1 MQAETVAVR
10 TRSGEDLGAMSL
22 DGLHRPPPK
31 QRRTRSSTANFF
43 NGQRSFSHI
52 ALERSQRINREIT
65 APEVRLVAE
74 NGDQLGIKTTVEALR
89 LAEEQNVD
97 LVEIAPL
104 AMPPV
109 CKLMDYGKF
118 RYREQ
123 KKAHEAKLKQ
133 KQIQVKEIKFRP
145 GTDEG
150 DYKIKLGKL
159 IAVPRG
165 RRQGEGDAALPRPRD
180 GAQGVR
186 RAAAGAGA
194 KDLDAVGLV
203 EQFPRLEGRQMV
215 MVLAPKKKGAAAE
228 AQAEGG
234 KGRSRRSRRHAEEGC
249 SKASRG
255 VSAA

>member
-1 MQAETVAVR
+1 MHCWRAFNPKPIPDHSRRGGKSIKFCYIGGRARRQSEP
-10 TRSGEDLGAMSL
+10 SG
-22 DGLHRPPPK
+22 K
-31 QRRTRSSTANFF
+31 RSSTAVFF
-43 NGQRSFSHI
+43 NVQRSFSLI
-52 ALERSQRINREIT
+52 ALETRSQRINREIT

-74 NGDQLGIKTTVEALR
+74 NGDQLGIKSVVEALR
-89 LAEEQNVD
+89 LAEESHVD

-104 AMPPV
+104 AVPPV

-159 IAVPRG
+159 IQYLEEGDKAKVTLRFRG
-165 RRQGEGDAALPRPRD
+165 REMAHKELGERLLER
-180 GAQGVR
+180 VR
-186 RAAAGAGA
+186 

-203 EQFPRLEGRQMV
+203 EQFPKLEGRQMV
-215 MVLAPKKKGAAAE
+215 MVLAPKKKGPPEKKPAAKPKAEPKEKKAPAAKPAAA
-228 AQAEGG
+228 
-234 KGRSRRSRRHAEEGC
+234 
-249 SKASRG
+249 
-255 VSAA
+255 

>member
-1 MQAETVAVR
+1 MPSPRA
-10 TRSGEDLGAMSL
+10 SK
-22 DGLHRPPPK
+22 P
-31 QRRTRSSTANFF
+31 RRTRSSTAVFF
-43 NGQRSFSHI
+43 HLKRSFSHI

-74 NGDQLGIKTTVEALR
+74 NGDQLGIVAVAEALR
-89 LAEEQNVD
+89 MAEEQNVD

-104 AMPPV
+104 ANPPV

-159 IAVPRG
+159 VQFLEEGDKAKVTLRFRG
-165 RRQGEGDAALPRPRD
+165 REMAHKEFGERLLER
-180 GAQGVR
+180 VK
-186 RAAAGAGA
+186 

-215 MVLAPKKKGAAAE
+215 MVLAPKRKAPPVKAKAKPKAEGKSESKKPVAKPAAA
-228 AQAEGG
+228 
-234 KGRSRRSRRHAEEGC
+234 
-249 SKASRG
+249 
-255 VSAA
+255 